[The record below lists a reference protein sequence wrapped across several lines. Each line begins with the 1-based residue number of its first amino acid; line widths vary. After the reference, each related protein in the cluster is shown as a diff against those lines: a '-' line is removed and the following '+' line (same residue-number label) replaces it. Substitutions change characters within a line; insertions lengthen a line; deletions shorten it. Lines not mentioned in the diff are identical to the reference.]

1 MLLCGVNLLQYLHL
15 GNYIR
20 RFSRFFFVYI
30 FFIYLDGMA
39 NKIENAISTVIKQQ
53 RIKTRDIGGYA
64 TQQDFLRAILQQL
77 GY

>member
-15 GNYIR
+15 GKYNL
-20 RFSRFFFVYI
+20 RFSFFFYI
-30 FFIYLDGMA
+30 FYYYLDTMA
-39 NKIENAISTVIKQQ
+39 QKIENAIATVIKQQ

-64 TQQDFLRAILQQL
+64 TQQDFLRSILHQL